1 MEKDYSGVMKRLT
14 PRELRALL
22 DAGGEIA
29 LLDVREEGVHSRA
42 HLFLAVSASL
52 STLELHIARLV
63 PRHATRIVLI
73 DDDERLAERA
83 AALLDRLG
91 YRDLRV
97 LAGGMPSWK
106 AAGYEVYSN
115 VHVPSKAFGEHVE
128 HHDNTPRISATEL
141 KAKLDAGEDLVVLDS
156 RPMNEYRVMN
166 IPGASDCPGAELVY
180 RVFEAA
186 PRPETLVVVN
196 CAGRTR
202 SIIGAQSL
210 INAGVPNKVVALKN
224 GTMGWHLAGLEL
236 ERGQSRTAAAP
247 SVEALKKAKAAA
259 GRVAERFSVR
269 SLSRKDLEKKQ
280 GETDRTTYVFD
291 VRSPEEYAAGHLP
304 GSVSAP
310 GGQLVQETETY
321 AAVRNARIA
330 LIDDQGVRATM
341 TASWLLQL
349 GWQEVF
355 VVTDG
360 LTGELEAGMPKIPL
374 PAGEAISVKE
384 LQKLSGAVI
393 LDFGTSIQYR
403 KGHIPGSAWAI
414 RARLE
419 KHKDLLKGKTIVCT
433 SPDGVL
439 ARYAAADLNAM
450 ALEGGTG
457 AWRAAGL
464 PIEAGETRMLE
475 PPEDVYYKPYDGKSQ
490 IESAMRDYL
499 EWEVALV
506 EQIKRD
512 PDCRFRDFPA
522 AAE

>member
-1 MEKDYSGVMKRLT
+1 MTRIS

-29 LLDVREEGVHSRA
+29 LLDVREEGVHSRS
-42 HLFLAVSASL
+42 HLFLAVSAPL
-52 STLELHIARLV
+52 STLELTIARLV
-63 PRHATRIVLI
+63 PRPGTRIVLI
-73 DDDERLAERA
+73 DDDERLAARA
-83 AALLDRLG
+83 APLLGRLG
-91 YRDLRV
+91 YRDV
-97 LAGGMPSWK
+97 PALAGGMQGWK
-106 AAGYEVYSN
+106 DAGYEIYSN

-128 HHDNTPRISATEL
+128 HHEGTPHISATEL
-141 KAKLDAGEDLVVLDS
+141 KAKLDAGEDIVVLDS
-156 RPMNEYRVMN
+156 RPMSEYRVMN

-180 RVFEAA
+180 RVYQAA

-210 INAGVPNKVVALKN
+210 INAGIPNKVLALKN
-224 GTMGWHLAGLEL
+224 GTMGWHLSGLEL
-236 ERGQSRTAAAP
+236 ERGQSRMAAAP
-247 SVEALKKAKAAA
+247 SAEALQKAKDAAK
-259 GRVAERFSVR
+259 RVAKRFSV
-269 SLSRKDLEKKQ
+269 LSISREELERMK
-280 GETDRTTYVFD
+280 GDADRTTYVFD

-310 GGQLVQETETY
+310 GGQLVQETETF

-330 LIDDQGVRATM
+330 LVDDHGVRATM

-349 GWQEVF
+349 GWKEVF

-360 LTGELEAGMPKIPL
+360 LTGRLESGTPKIARF
-374 PAGEAISVKE
+374 AGKTISITE
-384 LQKLSGAVI
+384 LQNQRSALV

-403 KGHIPGSAWAI
+403 KGHIPGAAWAI
-414 RARLE
+414 RSRLD
-419 KHKDLLKGKTIVCT
+419 KQKDFLKGKAVVCT

-439 ARYAAADLNAM
+439 ARYAAADLGAT
-450 ALEGGTG
+450 ALEGGTD

-464 PIEAGETRMLE
+464 PVETGETKMLE

-490 IESAMRDYL
+490 IEAAMRDYL

-522 AAE
+522 

>member
-1 MEKDYSGVMKRLT
+1 MASASLAPAG
-14 PRELRALL
+14 LRALL
-22 DAGGEIA
+22 DAGGEVA

-42 HLFLAVSASL
+42 HLFLAASAPL
-52 STLELHIARLV
+52 STLELHVRRLV
-63 PRHATRIVLI
+63 PRLATPIVLI
-73 DDDERLAERA
+73 DDDDGLAARA
-83 AALLDRLG
+83 ADTLSRLG
-91 YRDLRV
+91 YSDLRV
-97 LAGGMPSWK
+97 LAGGVAGWK
-106 AAGYEVYSN
+106 KAGHEIYSN

-128 HHDNTPRISATEL
+128 HREETPRITATEL

-180 RVFEAA
+180 RVFQAA

-210 INAGVPNKVVALKN
+210 INAGIPNKVVALKN
-224 GTMGWHLAGLEL
+224 GTMGWHLSGLEL
-236 ERGQSRTAAAP
+236 ERGQTRMAKAP
-247 SVEALKKAKAAA
+247 SAEALHMAKQAAE
-259 GRVAERFSVR
+259 RVARRFAVR
-269 SLSRKDLEKKQ
+269 FISKKDLKKKQ
-280 GETDRTTYVFD
+280 GESDRTTYLFD
-291 VRSPEEYAAGHLP
+291 VRSPEEYDAGHMP

-310 GGQLVQETETY
+310 GGQLVQETETW

-330 LIDDQGVRATM
+330 LVDDHGVRATM

-349 GWQEVF
+349 GWPEVY
-355 VVTDG
+355 VVEDG
-360 LTGELEAGMPKIPL
+360 LTGSLEKGFPAPKSPAVPL
-374 PAGEAISVKE
+374 VSAGE
-384 LQKLSGAVI
+384 LSRRKDCLI

-403 KGHIPGSAWAI
+403 KGHIPGAAWAI
-414 RARLE
+414 RSRLE
-419 KHKDLLKGKTIVCT
+419 KHRDSFKGKTVVCT

-439 ARYAAADLNAM
+439 ARYAAADLDGA
-450 ALEGGTG
+450 ALEGGTS

-464 PIEAGETRMLE
+464 PLEAGEAKMLE

-499 EWEVALV
+499 EWELALL

-512 PDCRFRDFPA
+512 PDCRFRDYP
-522 AAE
+522 